1 MRRAFTCKSNAARLV
16 LAALAATAIT
26 ACGDDEDDDKGG
38 GGASKPQAQKLA
50 VSVTKEG
57 KDKFGLSAPTSV
69 KAGLVEISL
78 QTPASTADEEG
89 SPGVT
94 HDAQIVRV
102 EGNHTVEEVLKAID
116 EEGAPTPPW
125 LFAAGGVGQAKSG
138 PTRTATQVLT
148 PGKYFILD
156 TGEPEGEDVKSYAET
171 GATAELEVTG
181 QAATATLPKAAAS
194 ITAEDSGTGKAK
206 EYGFST
212 TGLKAGTN
220 QIKFANTGEELHH
233 VIAFPYN
240 KGTTLADVKKAFMQ
254 DGPPSGPPPVDFEN
268 TVGTPVLEGGTE
280 QVTSIELKSGKYALV
295 CFISDRKGGPPH
307 VAKGM
312 IAETTVK

>member
-1 MRRAFTCKSNAARLV
+1 MRRAFTRKSNIARLA

-26 ACGDDEDDDKGG
+26 ACGDDDDDDKGG

-57 KDKFGLSAPTSV
+57 KDKYSMSAPTSV

-78 QTPASTADEEG
+78 QTPAGA
-89 SPGVT
+89 T

-102 EGNHTVEEVLKAID
+102 EGNHTVDEVLKAIGS

-138 PTRTATQVLT
+138 QTRTATQEVT
-148 PGKYFILD
+148 PGKYFIID
-156 TGEPEGEDVKSYAET
+156 TGEPEGENVKSYGET

-268 TVGTPVLEGGTE
+268 TVGTAALEGGTE